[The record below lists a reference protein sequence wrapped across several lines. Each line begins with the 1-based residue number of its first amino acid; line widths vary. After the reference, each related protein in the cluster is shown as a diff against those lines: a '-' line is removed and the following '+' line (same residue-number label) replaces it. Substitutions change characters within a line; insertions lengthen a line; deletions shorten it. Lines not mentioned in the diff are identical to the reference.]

1 MFPETR
7 LRRFRLNEN
16 IRSMVRESRVHADQ
30 LIYPIFV
37 VEGEDQ
43 INPIG
48 SMPGINQFSLDHLLE
63 EVEPEP
69 MSFAETYYIA
79 RYMFE
84 EAIAG
89 GEKPENGRTIY
100 EQTALA
106 ASCVF

>member
-63 EVEPEP
+63 EVERAVSVGIKSIILFGIP
-69 MSFAETYYIA
+69 AEKRCCGY
-79 RYMFE
+79 
-84 EAIAG
+84 
-89 GEKPENGRTIY
+89 
-100 EQTALA
+100 
-106 ASCVF
+106 